1 MKKSIWTLFIPDYN
15 QVFYNLFNEA
25 TANNMAMADLLYEA
39 LNKTDAEDRKP
50 LFNHISRLK
59 STAAELRQQVYA
71 VSSRSFISPFE
82 RNDMFNLA
90 LAIYNVS
97 NMIDVA
103 ARRINLYIDY
113 DMTPYAKELAGV
125 IKDCSNE
132 MAKAIDMLNSL
143 KNADR
148 ITSSCDTIRDYEN
161 YADTLHGKAV
171 NQLLS
176 NASDTLNLIKHTD
189 VLSSLEKTTDKY
201 EHVTKVLETILI
213 KNS

>member
-1 MKKSIWTLFIPDYN
+1 MKKNIWSLFIPDFS

-25 TANNMAMADLLYEA
+25 TANNVAMADLLYKA
-39 LNKTDAEDRKP
+39 LNVPEAEDRKP
-50 LFNHISRLK
+50 IFNHISRLK
-59 STAAELRQQVYA
+59 ATSAELKQQVYA

-82 RNDMFNLA
+82 RNDMFNLV

-103 ARRINLYIDY
+103 GRRINLYVQQ
-113 DMTPYAKELAGV
+113 DMTPYAIEFASV
-125 IKDCSNE
+125 IKDCSIE
-132 MAKAIDMLNSL
+132 MEKAIGLLSSL
-143 KNADR
+143 SNAGQ
-148 ITSSCDTIRDYEN
+148 IAECCNIIRGYEN
-161 YADTLHGKAV
+161 DADNLHSKAV

-176 NASDTLNLIKHTD
+176 QQGDTLDLIKHTD
-189 VLSSLEKTTDKY
+189 ILSSLEKTTDRY